1 MSRLRLAFVVLM
13 ALLAMVATV
22 LAFSGRGTWFNVG
35 LGACGQYNN
44 NNQLVAALVS
54 PNLLFFFS
62 LSKFF

>member
-22 LAFSGRGTWFNVG
+22 VAFSGRGTWFNVG

-44 NNQLVAALVS
+44 NNQLVAALVR
-54 PNLLFFFS
+54 PNLLFFFI
-62 LSKFF
+62 FIFI